1 MRDFCKFSPKFLQSA
16 LSAKLKALGIEALL
30 LAQYLQTNHHSTMLG
45 AYYLPIS
52 YIAHDTG
59 ISEEHL
65 FKLLAAFK
73 TLNFCHYDFDRH
85 YIWVVDLALTQVGE
99 VLRAGDKRLI
109 ALQRQ
114 FEELPNLNFIAP
126 LYAKYE
132 ALFYLNPRGDIALE
146 EPECCMDA
154 PSMDHQ
160 SKYKEKKKEKEKN
173 KETEKENTSVASLR
187 PCEGSS
193 PLYKIFE
200 HWKLVMNHPNAH
212 LDAKRNSLIAQ
223 ALKWGYSLEQLCD
236 AITGCSL
243 TPHNIGENER
253 GQRYDGL
260 HIILRS
266 ADQIDRFIRN
276 CHTPPKQA
284 YQRGGLYEKNLA
296 AAQIWLAEERAIEGE
311 VQHALN

>member
-1 MRDFCKFSPKFLQSA
+1 MRDFCKFSPKFWQSD
-16 LSAKLKALGIEALL
+16 LSAKLKALGIDALL
-30 LAQYLQTNHHSTMLG
+30 LAHYLQTNHHSTMLG
-45 AYYLPIS
+45 VYYLPIS

-73 TLNFCHYDFDRH
+73 TLNFCHYDFERH

-99 VLRAGDKRLI
+99 SLKAGDKRII
-109 ALQRQ
+109 ALQKQ
-114 FEELPNLNFIAP
+114 FEELPVLCFLRE
-126 LYAKYE
+126 LYSKYHS
-132 ALFYLNPRGDIALE
+132 LFYLNPRIDPPSVKTACSI
-146 EPECCMDA
+146 DA
-154 PSMDHQ
+154 PSMDLQ
-160 SKYKEKKKEKEKN
+160 SKYKKKEKEKKKN
-173 KETEKENTSVASLR
+173 KETEKENISVASLR

-193 PLYKIFE
+193 PVYKIFE
-200 HWKLVMNHPNAH
+200 HWKQVMNHPNAH

-276 CHTPPKQA
+276 CHTPPKQS
-284 YQRGGLYEKNLA
+284 YQRAGLYEKNLA